1 MIKRKRKSRATWLS
15 IELMSNGLNYE
26 ECGDHEAEQHV
37 EYVTGD
43 EGSHEFHAGDMQFE
57 NNHHELLRLSS
68 SKIQDILNDCTDWS
82 KVRAKM
88 HEYHT
93 EAVDHCAREDLGLD
107 LQLKHDSGD
116 TALIKL
122 SKARTLLQRMKRDKC
137 EAFRTIFEEE
147 DRSWP
152 RRRPE
157 DCLATPLR
165 EWSSDNLGCLLRA
178 ALEIGKEVD
187 MRLST
192 FERNV
197 RKASGL
203 PITVWTK
210 ERTERE
216 FDSAVFDSMYGD
228 DGGYHAWSEA
238 VDWPEYNKKIDE
250 ARAELFNELSKEDKQ
265 MLIDKQLWEGERS
278 WHARC
283 LLTLE
288 MDLVGGKDGVRTTSW
303 SGANLSQMV

>member
-26 ECGDHEAEQHV
+26 EWGDREAEQHV

-43 EGSHEFHAGDMQFE
+43 DAKYNARDMQFE

-93 EAVDHCAREDLGLD
+93 EAVDHCASEDLGLD

-122 SKARTLLQRMKRDKC
+122 SKARALLQRMKRDKG
-137 EAFRTIFEEE
+137 EAFAAIF
-147 DRSWP
+147 DDKKHWP
-152 RRRPE
+152 NHNDE
-157 DCLATPLR
+157 AVDLLAKPLR
-165 EWSSDNLGCLLRA
+165 EWGSEQLGWLLRA

-203 PITVWTK
+203 PTTVWTK

-216 FDSAVFDSMYGD
+216 FDLAVFESMC
-228 DGGYHAWSEA
+228 GGEGEYHAWSEA
-238 VDWPEYNKKIDE
+238 VDWPKYSKKIDE
-250 ARAELFNELSKEDKQ
+250 ARAELFDELSEEDKQ
-265 MLIDKQLWEGERS
+265 MLIDKELWEGERS

-288 MDLVGGKDGVRTTSW
+288 MDLVGGK
-303 SGANLSQMV
+303 